1 MVFGWLFGKKKT
13 DSQQQQQNA
22 NAQQQQ
28 AQKQQAQQK
37 QSKPHNNTQQS
48 DQLLEDSWIYEYL
61 LQYLTSPLWKV
72 PIYEFL
78 DENCIVFDDEEENK
92 FSYTEIH
99 NKFKKLIEGMI
110 ETLMAEIGIDEQKL
124 LQYIE
129 IGLKSPHHKKVFEQL
144 LIVDNFLVFK
154 KLMVKRN
161 KELELEAL
169 KEMMKNEQ
177 EEPVPEDEE
186 KLKLASMEAERAEI
200 EHAIQMSLAAE
211 EEIKKL
217 HDVEDEELKKVL
229 EMSKITYE
237 KEAQTRSQIQ
247 KQQQEQTPVPDQSK
261 VTDFQLPQT
270 HVEQAPQKVEQ
281 VQQNKKEV
289 SPVKQDKPKEAPKP
303 QEKEPEVEE
312 VKQQEPQFKPLN
324 KLPVLKAPSNLP
336 PLVNKK
342 YEKPIDDLLAD
353 RATLLQQLDNYK
365 AVEEKL
371 KSQQVPEKQEEEG
384 EKEESLEERKKRLLA
399 QRELL
404 RKKKQQQR
412 EQELKDYKEGG
423 EETKKAI
430 SSQQS
435 VLLTEN
441 QPANTENLSQQELQK
456 RQNLISKIKQ
466 NM

>member
-22 NAQQQQ
+22 VAQQQQ

-37 QSKPHNNTQQS
+37 QSKPQSNAQQS
-48 DQLLEDSWIYEYL
+48 DKLLEDSWIYEYL

-110 ETLMAEIGIDEQKL
+110 ESLMAEIGIDEQKL

-169 KEMMKNEQ
+169 KEMMKNEEQ
-177 EEPVPEDEE
+177 EPVPENEE

-217 HDVEDEELKKVL
+217 HDVEDEELQKVL
-229 EMSKITYE
+229 EMSKVTYE
-237 KEAQTRSQIQ
+237 KEVQTRSQVQ
-247 KQQQEQTPVPDQSK
+247 QQQQEPTPVPDQSK
-261 VTDFQLPQT
+261 VTNFQLPQS
-270 HVEQAPQKVEQ
+270 HPEKAPQQAEQ
-281 VQQNKKEV
+281 VQQSKKEE
-289 SPVKQDKPKEAPKP
+289 SPVKQDKPK
-303 QEKEPEVEE
+303 EKEPEVEE

-365 AVEEKL
+365 SVEEKL
-371 KSQQVPEKQEEEG
+371 RNQQVPEKKEEEG

-423 EETKKAI
+423 EDTKKNI

-441 QPANTENLSQQELQK
+441 QPASTENLSQQDLQK

>member
-13 DSQQQQQNA
+13 DSQQQQQNTA
-22 NAQQQQ
+22 TQQQQ
-28 AQKQQAQQK
+28 LQKQQAQQK
-37 QSKPHNNTQQS
+37 HSKPQANAQQP
-48 DQLLEDSWIYEYL
+48 DKVLEDAWIYEYL

-99 NKFKKLIEGMI
+99 NKFKKLIEAMI

-177 EEPVPEDEE
+177 QEPAPEDEE
-186 KLKLASMEAERAEI
+186 NLKIASMEAERAEI

-217 HDVEDEELKKVL
+217 HDVEDEELQKVL
-229 EMSKITYE
+229 EMSKITFE

-247 KQQQEQTPVPDQSK
+247 QQQQEQTPVPDQSK
-261 VTDFQLPQT
+261 VTNFQLPQSQA
-270 HVEQAPQKVEQ
+270 EKAPQQTEQ
-281 VQQNKKEV
+281 IQQSKKEE
-289 SPVKQDKPKEAPKP
+289 SPVKQDKPKQNK
-303 QEKEPEVEE
+303 QKEPEVEE

-371 KSQQVPEKQEEEG
+371 KNEQVPENKEEVV

-423 EETKKAI
+423 EETKTAI

-435 VLLTEN
+435 ILLAENSSASTEVLT
-441 QPANTENLSQQELQK
+441 QQDLQK